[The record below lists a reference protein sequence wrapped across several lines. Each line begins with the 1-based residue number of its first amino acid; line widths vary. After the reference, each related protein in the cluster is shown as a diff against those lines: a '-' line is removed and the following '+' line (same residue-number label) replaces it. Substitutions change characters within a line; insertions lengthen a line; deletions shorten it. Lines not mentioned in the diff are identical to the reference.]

1 MVRRKMMRNIKRNSI
16 YIAVGLTTISGFLS
30 SCTKDYEDPSRARTE
45 VALGS
50 SQALS
55 AVAMGVNRTYTLSR
69 TGVLFNSVAASGFAS
84 NEFRLLNAGN
94 IPELQLSTGG
104 TAVDG
109 TNTILYNMWASSLK
123 VIDESNKVI
132 AGAEALGDKGY
143 ASGLIGYV
151 TVFKALSLGTLS
163 TFWEKVPVTTGKAVP
178 FVDRMDGYKAAIN
191 AIDNALA
198 KIAANPISSQF
209 NSTVNNINIV
219 NALQALKARYALF
232 SGQHTVALAAANA
245 VTTPTVIPPNKTTIS
260 AADISPFK
268 FDAANANAIASV
280 VISNN
285 VFQPT
290 DASLG
295 LPAAL
300 APEVNDKRI
309 PFYTAMQGSPAT
321 LRMTGFATSVTS
333 SFPIFLPGEITLIKA
348 EAYARQATPDLGNA
362 LIELNKV
369 VTKTTDVFGVAANLP
384 PLVGPFTQAQ
394 LLEQIYKHRSIELF
408 ASGLKL
414 EDMRR
419 FNRPQA
425 EMKRRFMPYPFQE
438 RDNNPNT
445 PANPTF

>member
-1 MVRRKMMRNIKRNSI
+1 MKNIRTNST
-16 YIAVGLTTISGFLS
+16 YLACGLLFAASIMS
-30 SCTKDYEDPSRARTE
+30 SCKKDFDDPSRAKSD

-50 SQALS
+50 AQAMS
-55 AVAMGVNRTYTLSR
+55 AVAVGIQRTYTVAR
-69 TGVLFNSVAASGFAS
+69 TGVIFNAIATSGFSS
-84 NEFRLLNAGN
+84 NELRLLNAGN

-104 TAVDG
+104 NAVDG
-109 TNTILYNMWASSLK
+109 TNTILFNLWASAY
-123 VIDESNKVI
+123 KVI
-132 AGAEALGDKGY
+132 AESNNVISNAERLGDKGY

-151 TVFKALSLGTLS
+151 TIFKALSLGTVS
-163 TFWEKVPVTTGKAVP
+163 SFWEKVPVTTGKNVP
-178 FVDRMDGYKAAIN
+178 FVTRDEGYKAAIA
-191 AIDNALA
+191 AIDKALA
-198 KIAANPISSQF
+198 AISAAPISSQF
-209 NSTVNNINIV
+209 NATVPNLNIV
-219 NALQALKARYALF
+219 NALHALKARYALF
-232 SGQHTVALAAANA
+232 TGQYPLAISEANA
-245 VTTPTVIPPNKTTIS
+245 VTLTVGSSFI
-260 AADISPFK
+260 
-268 FDAANANAIASV
+268 FDNANPNVLNTIIS
-280 VISNN
+280 SNN

-290 DASLG
+290 DINLG
-295 LPAAL
+295 LSGTLVPDA
-300 APEVNDKRI
+300 NDKRV
-309 PFYTAMQGSPAT
+309 PFYTVMAGSPAT
-321 LRMTGFATSVTS
+321 VRMAGFSTSVTGGI
-333 SFPIFLPGEITLIKA
+333 PIFLPGEMTLIKA
-348 EAYARQATPDLGNA
+348 EALARQATPDLGNA

>member
-1 MVRRKMMRNIKRNSI
+1 MKNIRTNST
-16 YIAVGLTTISGFLS
+16 YLACGLLFAASIMS
-30 SCTKDYEDPSRARTE
+30 SCKKDFDDPSRAKSD

-50 SQALS
+50 AQAMS
-55 AVAMGVNRTYTLSR
+55 AVAVGIQRTYTVAR
-69 TGVLFNSVAASGFAS
+69 TGVIFNAIATSGFSS
-84 NEFRLLNAGN
+84 NELRLLNAGN

-104 TAVDG
+104 NAVDG
-109 TNTILYNMWASSLK
+109 TNTILFNLWASAY
-123 VIDESNKVI
+123 KVI
-132 AGAEALGDKGY
+132 AESNNVISNAERLGDKGY

-151 TVFKALSLGTLS
+151 TIFKALSLGTVS
-163 TFWEKVPVTTGKAVP
+163 SFWEKVPVTTGKNVP
-178 FVDRMDGYKAAIN
+178 FVTRDEGYKAAIA
-191 AIDNALA
+191 AIDKALA
-198 KIAANPISSQF
+198 AIAAAPISSQF
-209 NSTVNNINIV
+209 NATVPNLNIV
-219 NALQALKARYALF
+219 NALHALKARYALF
-232 SGQHTVALAAANA
+232 TGQYPLAISEANA
-245 VTTPTVIPPNKTTIS
+245 VTLTVGSSFI
-260 AADISPFK
+260 
-268 FDAANANAIASV
+268 FDNANPNVLNTIIS
-280 VISNN
+280 SNN

-290 DASLG
+290 DINLG
-295 LPAAL
+295 LSGTLVPDA
-300 APEVNDKRI
+300 NDKRV
-309 PFYTAMQGSPAT
+309 PFYTVMAGSPAT
-321 LRMTGFATSVTS
+321 VRMAGFSTSVIGGI
-333 SFPIFLPGEITLIKA
+333 PIFLPGEMTLIKA
-348 EAYARQATPDLGNA
+348 EALARQATPDLGNA

>member
-1 MVRRKMMRNIKRNSI
+1 MRNIKRNSI
-16 YIAVGLTTISGFLS
+16 YIAVGLSVITSLTT
-30 SCTKDYEDPSRARTE
+30 SCTKDYEDPSRARKE

-55 AVAMGVNRTYTLSR
+55 AVAMGVNRTYALSR
-69 TGVLFNSVAASGFAS
+69 TGVLFNSVTASGFAS
-84 NEFRLLNAGN
+84 NEFKLLNAGN

-109 TNTILYNMWASSLK
+109 TNTILFNMWASSLK

-163 TFWEKVPVTTGKAVP
+163 TFWEKVPVTTGKTVP
-178 FVDRMDGYKAAIN
+178 FVDRMDGYRAAIT

-198 KIAANPISSQF
+198 KIAANPITAQF

-232 SGQHTVALAAANA
+232 SGQYALALTAANA
-245 VTTPTVIPPNKTTIS
+245 VTIPTVVPANKTAITP
-260 AADISPFK
+260 ADISPFK

-285 VFQPT
+285 VFQPL
-290 DASLG
+290 DANLG
-295 LPAAL
+295 LPASL
-300 APEVNDKRI
+300 APDANDKRI
-309 PFYTAMQGSPAT
+309 PFYTMMAGNPAT
-321 LRMTGFATSVTS
+321 LRMAGFATSVTG
-333 SFPIFLPGEITLIKA
+333 SFPIFLPGEVMLIKA
-348 EAYARQATPDLGNA
+348 EAYARQATPDLING

-369 VTKTTDVFGVAANLP
+369 VAKNTDVFGVKAELAP
-384 PLVGPFTQAQ
+384 IVGPLTQAQ
-394 LLEQIYKHRSIELF
+394 LLEQIYKHRCIELF

-419 FNRPQA
+419 FGRPVS
-425 EMKRRFMPYPFQE
+425 ERKRSFMPYPFQE

-445 PANPTF
+445 PANPAF